1 MVNIMKFLL
10 SSVYSSIVPPAFR
23 ILNRYVR
30 WDRLW
35 RYIGVFNLMA
45 LRADLRK
52 YNLYDTST
60 IGAIP
65 PASHSGQLKWDP
77 RFRYTRTSD
86 GSFNDLKNPA
96 MGSAG
101 TRFGRNFPRSCLP
114 DQSTITD
121 ASILHPNPREVS
133 RKLLTR
139 DRFRSAKSLNLLAA
153 AWIQFQVHDW
163 VNHERSKQEYI
174 EIPLEPD
181 DRWPHGRVMRVA
193 RTEMD
198 PTRSKDS
205 SGPPTFISYESH
217 WWDGSQIYGS
227 TPERQQQLRSGFSG
241 RLKIEKGRLP
251 KEKNPERPGFDLTGS
266 NDNYWV
272 GLSLLHTLFALEH
285 NAICDRLRVDYPDW
299 DDERLFQTARLINAA
314 LIAKIHTVEWTPAI
328 LGHPTLQIGMRGN
341 WWGLVGEGVTKNFGR
356 ISDNEVISGIPG
368 SSQAHHAA
376 PYALTEEFVSV
387 YRLHPLI
394 PDDFRLYSAKDDAS
408 IGKFSFLE
416 FQGNN
421 TRPVMERFEMADL
434 FYSFGVAHP
443 GAIALHNFPRFLQV
457 FERLNGEK
465 LDVAAVD
472 ILRDR
477 ERGMPRY
484 NEFRRLLRIAP
495 VKSFKQLTGVP
506 RFRWF
511 SSLTKSEIEERKQ
524 WAKEL
529 ETLYEDDVDKVD
541 LMVGLFAERPPKGFG
556 FSDTAFRIFI
566 LMASRRL
573 KSDRFFTTDYTPA
586 VYTRLGLD
594 WINGNGMKSVL
605 QRHYPELAAAYQNV
619 ANPFAPWKRIEEPPP
634 DLSAFKKCSVLR
646 RLQWA
651 LRKRVW
657 NLLGI
662 VKFGRNKPLDI
673 KVPKPKVRDIAPVPL
688 SQKLPGVPID
698 NILVAD
704 HVPADEK
711 SLLKSFFY
719 NFQVWMYKRISPMQP
734 GLPSIDTDPEAAL
747 AQAYTQRHRKHLSP
761 PVLPPELEGTPEL
774 GSLAVAGPYA
784 GYLRAAGE
792 GKYQWD
798 LRALDQYQHHPG
810 LHRLGVRVLFR
821 VDQPSR
827 SLQACEIETELGIS
841 RPRDPSWQLAK
852 RIALCA
858 LSSHTS
864 LVRHF
869 NWVHLAS
876 GAQLAIATRNCLSH
890 DHPLCRLL
898 WPHIFGTQ
906 QSNEI
911 VTKGQM
917 VRVGDFET
925 VFSFTHEGM
934 CKLFADTYE
943 QFDLTVNDPAEDA
956 KWRGIVSGGFDLPTQ
971 ENLEQLFHVM
981 HEHARNYIGL
991 YYKTDS
997 DIKDDPQVCG
1007 WLDQLNAIIPNGIK
1021 VTRNDVTAA
1030 SLSRLIARFIYLV
1043 TVQHELLGTFLWN
1056 YQLWTHRQPARV
1068 YRDGRRE
1075 PLDVYQRLVNANF
1088 NLNVKRTQLMDD
1100 FSHLGLDD
1108 TGKQAFTAFSRTL
1121 QELQSNMEQQPWAVW
1136 KVYPNILEVNINA

>member
-1 MVNIMKFLL
+1 MKFLL
-10 SSVYSSIVPPAFR
+10 SFIYSSVVPPAFR
-23 ILNRYVR
+23 ILNRFVR
-30 WDRLW
+30 WDKLW
-35 RYIGVFNLMA
+35 RYLGLFNLMA

-52 YNLYDTST
+52 YNLHDTST
-60 IGAIP
+60 IGTNP
-65 PASHSGQLKWDP
+65 PAPGSSQLKWDP
-77 RFRYTRTSD
+77 GLRYWRTVD
-86 GSFNDLKNPA
+86 GSFNDLKYPT
-96 MGSAG
+96 MGKAG
-101 TRFGRNFPRSCLP
+101 TRFGRNFSQSGLP

-121 ASILHPNPREVS
+121 ASILHPSPREVS

-139 DRFRSAKSLNLLAA
+139 ERFRPAKSLNLLAA

-163 VNHERSKQEYI
+163 VNHKRSEQEYI

-193 RTEMD
+193 RTERD
-198 PTRSKDS
+198 ATRSKDS

-227 TPERQQQLRSGFSG
+227 TLERQRELRSGFSG
-241 RLKIEKGRLP
+241 RLKIQNGRLP
-251 KEKNPERPGFDLTGS
+251 KETNPERPGIDLTGS

-285 NAICDRLRVDYPDW
+285 NAICDRLRVEYPDW
-299 DDERLFQTARLINAA
+299 GDERLFQTARLINAA
-314 LIAKIHTVEWTPAI
+314 LIAKIHTLEWTPAI
-328 LGHPTLQIGMRGN
+328 LSHPTLQIGMRGN

-356 ISDNEVISGIPG
+356 VSDNEVISGIPG

-394 PDDFRLYSAKDDAS
+394 PDDFRLYSAKNDGLL
-408 IGKFSFLE
+408 GKFSFLE

-421 TRPVMERFEMADL
+421 TRPVMEKFEMADL

-457 FERLNGEK
+457 FERINGEK
-465 LDVAAVD
+465 LDVAAID

-477 ERGMPRY
+477 ERGVPRY

-506 RFRWF
+506 RFKWF
-511 SSLTKSEIEERKQ
+511 NSLTKSEIEERKQ
-524 WAKEL
+524 WAEEL
-529 ETLYEDDVDKVD
+529 ERLYEQVDKVD

-573 KSDRFFTTDYTPA
+573 KSDRFFTTDFTPA
-586 VYTRLGLD
+586 VYTRVGLD
-594 WINGNGMKSVL
+594 WINANGMKSVL
-605 QRHYPELAAAYQNV
+605 QRHYPELSAAYQNV
-619 ANPFAPWKRIEEPPP
+619 ANPFAPWTRIEEPPP
-634 DLSAFKKCSVLR
+634 DVAALKQLSVLR

-662 VKFGRNKPLDI
+662 VKFGRNKPVDI
-673 KVPKPKVRDIAPVPL
+673 KAPKRKLRDITPVPL
-688 SQKLPGVPID
+688 RQKLPGVPID
-698 NILVAD
+698 NIRVAD

-734 GLPSIDTDPEAAL
+734 GLPSIAPDPEAAL
-747 AQAYTQRHRKHLSP
+747 AEAYTKRHRKYLSP
-761 PVLPPELEGTPEL
+761 PVLPPELEGAPEL
-774 GSLAVAGPYA
+774 GWLAVAGPYA
-784 GYLRAAGE
+784 GYLQAAGE
-792 GKYQWD
+792 GAYHWD
-798 LRALDQYQHHPG
+798 LRELAKYQHHDG

-821 VDQPSR
+821 VDAASR
-827 SLQACEIETELGIS
+827 ALQACEIETELGVS
-841 RPRDPSWQLAK
+841 RAQDANWQLAK

-858 LSSHTS
+858 VSSHTS

-876 GAQLAIATRNCLSH
+876 GAPLAIATRNCLPH

-898 WPHIFGTQ
+898 WPHMFGTQ

-925 VFSFTHEGM
+925 IFSFTHEGM

-943 QFDLTVNDPAEDA
+943 QFDFSVNDPAEDA
-956 KWRGIVSGGFDLPTQ
+956 NRRGIVSAGFDLPTQ
-971 ENLEQLFHVM
+971 KNLAQLFDVM

-997 DIKDDPQVCG
+997 DIQHDPQVCG

-1021 VTRNDVTAA
+1021 VTRNDVTVAG
-1030 SLSRLIARFIYLV
+1030 LSRLIARFIYLV

-1108 TGKQAFTAFSRTL
+1108 AGKQAFTAFSRKL

-1136 KVYPNILEVNINA
+1136 RVYPNILEVNINA